1 MPSSLSAAA
10 SIRSLSAMKTAADY
24 SIDAQCAASEYLN
37 DSSKVAPHS
46 PSSSSSSPSKYD
58 GVRVHEASAILSR
71 AVQNIEDTNPIE
83 EKEAHCY
90 RGSQFS
96 KEEVDNIVS
105 GLNETADRLQECFL
119 SAQTLRRSLHSLKEE
134 EAVTKNALRDYD
146 QPNAKL
152 FA

>member
-46 PSSSSSSPSKYD
+46 PSSSSPSKYD
-58 GVRVHEASAILSR
+58 GVRVHEASAILSL
-71 AVQNIEDTNPIE
+71 AVRNIEDTNPIE
-83 EKEAHCY
+83 EKETHCY

>member
-46 PSSSSSSPSKYD
+46 PSSSSPSKYD
-58 GVRVHEASAILSR
+58 GVRVHEASAILSH
-71 AVQNIEDTNPIE
+71 AVQNFDDARNPTE
-83 EKEAHCY
+83 EMHSH